1 MIEFWLVSPA
11 SYDPRSTSHAP
22 GAPPEPPSRAVSTEL
37 IHLIMR
43 IQNSLGSAL
52 SGRRRPKLI
61 FQNHFKKRPPTIEL
75 KTNFLYPTKPGKVI
89 GYGQVVKS
97 GKNIAF
103 LEGRLEQNNR
113 TVVTATSTCVI
124 VDMPQVNLKK
134 MIGGVLCMQLFE
146 ITQTS
151 FLLSNLCSNCN
162 IWIHNTSQ

>member
-1 MIEFWLVSPA
+1 MTSEISDEELVNLFNKNKLFNLFNMTVLEVNTDAGSIKMEFEVEQKYCNPAGDVQGGIVSGMVDDA
-11 SYDPRSTSHAP
+11 T
-22 GAPPEPPSRAVSTEL
+22 
-37 IHLIMR
+37 
-43 IQNSLGSAL
+43 AL
-52 SGRRRPKLI
+52 AFI

-97 GKNIAF
+97 GKNIVF

-134 MIGGVLCMQLFE
+134 MMGE
-146 ITQTS
+146 K
-151 FLLSNLCSNCN
+151 
-162 IWIHNTSQ
+162 HD

>member
-1 MIEFWLVSPA
+1 MGWLMMLLLLP
-11 SYDPRSTSHAP
+11 
-22 GAPPEPPSRAVSTEL
+22 
-37 IHLIMR
+37 
-43 IQNSLGSAL
+43 L
-52 SGRRRPKLI
+52 SFK
-61 FQNHFKKRPPTIEL
+61 NHFKKRPPTIEL

-134 MIGGVLCMQLFE
+134 NDGRKKMINKQ
-146 ITQTS
+146 
-151 FLLSNLCSNCN
+151 
-162 IWIHNTSQ
+162 WILKKFPCRRYQRR